1 MSVIEELIKIES
13 DGTLSFGNYLL
24 ESKMK
29 VVDFEVNGDL
39 YYVKTYKEI
48 TKLEK
53 NSKLLVET
61 VPGATVHGLK
71 IDEKRVEFRIEGK
84 DDIKITMELEAGK
97 DYKVFID
104 EFNVGSVKSNLSG
117 KINLSVDAKSGAKE
131 VRIEKVS

>member
-29 VVDFEVNGDL
+29 VVDFEVDGDL